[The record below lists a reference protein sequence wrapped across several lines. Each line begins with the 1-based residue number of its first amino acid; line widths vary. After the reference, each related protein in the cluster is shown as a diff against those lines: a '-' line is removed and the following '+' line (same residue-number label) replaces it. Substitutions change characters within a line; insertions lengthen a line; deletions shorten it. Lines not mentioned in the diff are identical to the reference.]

1 MLKRLR
7 SAIYAAPDL
16 AKARSFYAELLGKAP
31 YFDQPFYVGFDV
43 DGFELGLDPDAALAD
58 KAVAFWRVEDLD
70 EAIAR
75 CSALGAR
82 QHGETLEPGGGIVM
96 AVIRD
101 PVGNLL
107 GLIAE

>member
-16 AKARSFYAELLGKAP
+16 QKAKVFYTELLGKAP
-31 YFDQPFYVGFDV
+31 YFDQPFYVGFDI
-43 DGFELGLDPDAALAD
+43 DGCELGLDPDSEVAN
-58 KAVAFWRVEDLD
+58 KATAFWRVEDLD
-70 EAIAR
+70 AAISR
-75 CSALGAR
+75 CVALGGKQR
-82 QHGETLEPGGGIVM
+82 GETMEPGGGIRM
-96 AVIRD
+96 AVMLD